1 MSMKITRNINGQT
14 VEIELTAQEIWKA
27 YHEEKV
33 KLAYEDIELYL
44 HDNYDD
50 NDEPRPELD
59 EQDKE
64 DIVEEYLENKDC
76 MWSDWM
82 QMAFEHVVL

>member
-1 MSMKITRNINGQT
+1 MKITREINGKN
-14 VEIELTAQEIWKA
+14 VEIELTPQEVWQA
-27 YHEEKV
+27 YNEQRV
-33 KLAYEDIELYL
+33 KFAYEDVELYL
-44 HDNYDD
+44 KDTYDE

-82 QMAFEHVVL
+82 QMAFERVVL